1 LHVPAQFPAR
11 FQEDAGCTGGA
22 EVSKRGQTCFDQPF
36 SPAGVPEK
44 MLPQPTISCIVYSMQ
59 QFDGRA
65 NLAEEVS
72 NLLRDMILDGRLP
85 AGERINEV
93 HLAAQIGVS
102 RTPLREALS
111 RLVNEGALR
120 DVPRRGFFVCS
131 LTEEEV
137 RAIYPI
143 RSILDPA
150 ALRLAGLPSA
160 QRLAQLR
167 RLNRKLAACTDP
179 AEAVRLDDELH
190 LELLA
195 DCPNPVLISLIRQF
209 MWRTRRYELGLM
221 RKRVNMANAV
231 AAHERIFAALEQCD
245 MELACKELEGNMS
258 RGEQPILEWL
268 SKRGQSERSA

>member
-1 LHVPAQFPAR
+1 MQR
-11 FQEDAGCTGGA
+11 FE
-22 EVSKRGQTCFDQPF
+22 
-36 SPAGVPEK
+36 
-44 MLPQPTISCIVYSMQ
+44 
-59 QFDGRA
+59 GRT
-65 NLAEEVS
+65 NLAEEVA
-72 NLLRDMILDGRLP
+72 NLVRDMILDGRLP

-120 DVPRRGFFVCS
+120 DIPRRGFFVLP

-150 ALRLAGLPSA
+150 ALRLSGVPSDKQVA
-160 QRLAQLR
+160 RLR
-167 RLNRKLAACTDP
+167 RLNRKLAACTDA

-190 LELLA
+190 LELVA
-195 DCPNPVLISLIRQF
+195 DCPNQVLITLIRQF

-221 RKRVNMANAV
+221 QGRVNMAGAV
-231 AAHERIFAALEQCD
+231 AAHERIFAALERGD
-245 MELACKELEGNMS
+245 LELACLELEGNMS
-258 RGEQPILEWL
+258 RGQQPILEWL
-268 SKRGQSERSA
+268 AKREERGAE